1 MSRMNRLL
9 FAFTLAGFLLVLVG
23 LSAHFGVRVAAA
35 APRAL
40 FVAPDG
46 TGVAC
51 TQAAPCSLATALAQA
66 DDGDTLYLAR
76 GTYTGTGAAVITL
89 TQSITLAGGW
99 DGAPTG
105 PLNLDPERYPSVLDG
120 ERQRRVVYVDGKI
133 TATLDGLVIAHGN
146 ATGLTLDR
154 CPDYGQTPGPDGCGG
169 GILAA
174 FQSRL
179 IIRNSV
185 ITDNV
190 AAITTQGYPTGTT
203 GYGGGIA
210 LVDVAGARVESS
222 LIISNAASLANEGMG
237 GGLYVESIGTGDVV
251 ITANLILSNTA
262 TTQQVAG
269 WGGGIAVHFAA
280 PFISKNRIAYNR
292 ATQGAGLYTWYDAW
306 RGESLIADN
315 VLTGNQGGHAAYL
328 GHSAARFQ
336 GNRVLRNATD
346 AGLMIVYGEDKPPV
360 AVNNVIARSGERA
373 VVAYGSSQD
382 PLTVTLVHNTL
393 VGERRG
399 EGIYVG
405 GYGGSVVTLAVTNT
419 IITGFGVGITSTL
432 PASST
437 ITADHVL
444 FWANADNGI
453 RGTNP
458 VDGDPR
464 FLNPAED
471 DYRLAAGS
479 TAIDA
484 GVDAGVTEDFEGE
497 SRPRGPAPDIGAD
510 EFWLWTTYLP
520 VVRRE

>member
-9 FAFTLAGFLLVLVG
+9 FALTLAGTLLG
-23 LSAHFGVRVAAA
+23 LLGMGVARGAQADVA

-51 TQAAPCSLATALAQA
+51 TQAAPCSLVAALAQA
-66 DDGDTLYLAR
+66 NDGDTLYLAQ
-76 GTYTGTGAAVITL
+76 GTYTGTGAAVVTL

-105 PLNLDPERYPSVLDG
+105 PVTRDPERYPSVLDG
-120 ERQRRVVYVDGKI
+120 ERQRRVVYVDENVSAI
-133 TATLDGLVIAHGN
+133 LDGLVIARGN

-169 GILAA
+169 GILAV

-179 IIRNSV
+179 IVRDSV

-190 AAITTQGYPTGTT
+190 AAITTQGYPTGTI

-210 LVDVAGARVESS
+210 LANVASARVETS
-222 LIISNAASLANEGMG
+222 LIISNAASLANNGMG
-237 GGLYVESIGTGDVV
+237 GGLYVESTGDVV
-251 ITANLILSNTA
+251 ITASLFLSNTA
-262 TTQQVAG
+262 TTQPVYG

-280 PFISKNRIAYNR
+280 PLISKNRIAYNR
-292 ATQGAGLYTWYDAW
+292 ATEGAGLYTWYDAW
-306 RGESLIADN
+306 RGESLITDN
-315 VLTGNQGGHAAYL
+315 VLTGNRGDHAAYL

-336 GNRVLRNATD
+336 GNRILRNATA
-346 AGLMIVYGEDKPPV
+346 AGLMIVFGEDKSPM

-373 VVAYGSSQD
+373 VVASGSSQY

-393 VGERRG
+393 VGVGRG

-419 IITGFGVGITSTL
+419 IVTGFDVGITSAM

-437 ITADHVL
+437 IAVDRVL
-444 FWANADNGI
+444 FWDNADDGI

-479 TAIDA
+479 AAIDA
-484 GVDAGVTEDFEGE
+484 GVDAGVAVDFEGE
-497 SRPRGPAPDIGAD
+497 SRPQGTAPDIGAD
-510 EFWLWTTYLP
+510 EFSLLTIYLP
-520 VVRRE
+520 DVKRGQ